1 MRIAIVHSFYSSSV
15 VSGEN
20 VVVYSQIDTLKEFGH
35 EVELFARYTD
45 IEQSKPLYRLR
56 SAFRT
61 LTGWGFNPKKNLEKF
76 NPDLILIHNLF
87 PNIAS
92 RWIERVTAR
101 RIIFVHNYRPWCSN
115 GMLLRRGRHCQ
126 LCLKNRIWG
135 VIFRCSDG
143 SVLRSIIQGL
153 GQVFNNYLIRLE
165 QSGVTVVAVSEGT
178 QRKIYEFDTLT
189 KIGVLSNFLSVQ
201 KSVTAKKLP
210 IRDVVSN
217 RFVWTGRIS
226 REKGL
231 AELLNIWPPDFYLD
245 IFGSGPDLD
254 GLVELY
260 GSNERLYFHGTIPNQ
275 MLREKLPNYLGFVN
289 SSTWLETG
297 PMTVI
302 EALSVGLPII
312 FPLTLPIGR
321 MITINQAG
329 MSYSLRDAN
338 SLLTALNAISDPV
351 SRISF
356 SQSSRSLFKTHFSS
370 EMWHKSLME
379 IYRNPS

>member
-20 VVVYSQIDTLKEFGH
+20 VVVNSQIDTLKEFGH

-45 IEQSKPLYRLR
+45 VEQTKPLYRLR
-56 SAFRT
+56 SSFRT
-61 LTGWGFNPKKNLEKF
+61 LTGWGFNPRKNLEEF
-76 NPDLILIHNLF
+76 NPDLVLIHNLF

-126 LCLKNRIWG
+126 LCLKHRIWG

-143 SVLRSIIQGL
+143 SFLRSIIQGL
-153 GQVFNNYLIRLE
+153 GQVFNNHLIRLE
-165 QSGVTVVAVSEGT
+165 KSGVTVVAVSEGT
-178 QRKIYEFDTLT
+178 QRKITEFDTLT

-201 KSVTAKKLP
+201 KNVTAKKSP
-210 IRDVVSN
+210 IRDLVSN

-231 AELLNIWPPDFYLD
+231 AELLKIWPPDFYLD

-260 GSNERLYFHGTIPNQ
+260 GSNERLCFHGTIPNQ
-275 MLREKLPNYLGFVN
+275 TLREKLPNYLGFVN

-302 EALSVGLPII
+302 EALSVGLPIV
-312 FPLTLPIGR
+312 FPRTLPIGR
-321 MITINQAG
+321 TIVSNQAG

-338 SLLTALNAISDPV
+338 SLLDALTEISVPTNR
-351 SRISF
+351 SRY
-356 SQSSRSLFKTHFSS
+356 SQSSCNLFRSNFSA
-370 EMWHKSLME
+370 EIWHKSLMD
-379 IYRNPS
+379 IYRMK